1 MHVAA
6 GAITTF
12 ILLASFSLP
21 ASACRLPNG
30 EQTRPVLNV
39 RLDNDALGFD
49 GQDRG
54 YTNGFEFGWMSANLA
69 RTHDTDCVPTAL
81 RAVRGFLESLHPQ
94 AYDQRNLLF
103 TLTQAIYTPSDGE
116 PATLLVNDRPY
127 AGVLLLGVGYN
138 ARLDER
144 LRTTQVR
151 VGVVGPSA
159 RGQQVQNGIHRVIGA
174 NQWHGWDH
182 QLHDEPVLQVVHERL
197 RRYGQR
203 PFWGSRFWSWDL
215 VTHYGASV
223 GNYLTHANLGAEW
236 RLGRGLPD
244 DFGSDPLRPAGENT
258 APVLRLPSGDWD
270 GHFFASVD
278 VRAVA
283 WNVSLDGNT
292 WKDSHSVDKRP
303 LVADLGVGAS
313 LSVRAWKVAVAHY
326 WRTREFRGQEASPMF
341 GSITASRRF

>member
-1 MHVAA
+1 MRIAV
-6 GAITTF
+6 GAFTTLT
-12 ILLASFSLP
+12 LLAALSIP
-21 ASACRLPNG
+21 AQACDSPNG
-30 EQTRPVLNV
+30 ERTHPVLNL

-54 YTNGFEFGWMSANLA
+54 YTSGFEFGWMSANLE
-69 RTHDTDCVPTAL
+69 RVHDAGCVP
-81 RAVRGFLESLHPQ
+81 RGLQSVHDFLEALHPQ
-94 AYDQRNLLF
+94 DYDQRNFLF

-116 PATLLVNDRPY
+116 TAALMPRDRPY
-127 AGVLLLGVGYN
+127 AGVLLLGAGYN
-138 ARLDER
+138 ARKGER
-144 LRTTQVR
+144 LRTTQLR
-151 VGVVGPSA
+151 IGMVGPSA
-159 RGQQVQNGIHRVIGA
+159 RGQEVQDGIHRLIGVK
-174 NQWHGWDH
+174 QWQGWRH

-197 RRYGQR
+197 QRYGQR

-215 VTHYGASV
+215 VSHYGGSV

-244 DFGSDPLRPAGENT
+244 DFGSDPLRPSGENT
-258 APVLRLPSGDWD
+258 APVLRPPSGGWE
-270 GHFFASVD
+270 GHFFTSID

-283 WNVSLDGNT
+283 WNISLDGNT

-313 LSVRAWKVAVAHY
+313 LSVRGWKVAVAHY
-326 WRTREFRGQEASPMF
+326 WRTREFRGQEAHPMF